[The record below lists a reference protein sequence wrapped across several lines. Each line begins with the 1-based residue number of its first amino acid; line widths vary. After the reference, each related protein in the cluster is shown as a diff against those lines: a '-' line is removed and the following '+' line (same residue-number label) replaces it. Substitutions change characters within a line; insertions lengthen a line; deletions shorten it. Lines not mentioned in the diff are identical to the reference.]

1 MTPPSWPAATLP
13 GPSAPWP
20 HDGAG
25 PAMRSALA
33 VGASPTAP
41 RPRGAGRGGSQVLD
55 MRQRERQEA
64 CSPADRASG
73 QGAACRAPS
82 PAQRGA
88 GRGGG
93 RPGLG
98 GLWLLLVP
106 VEGCGGPLLVAGLA
120 AARTLA
126 WAGSGSRSPLCW
138 QASCWPPGCA
148 GGAAPGT
155 AWARGPGGAGR
166 PSRRFPHDDQ
176 KNAAAASCR
185 HRRPAGLW
193 MAVAKGEMDDS
204 PADRTG
210 GPHHGRGCAHPI
222 LSRPEV
228 SGGPVRCDRH
238 RHGNRW

>member
-126 WAGSGSRSPLCW
+126 WGWLGIALAAGLAGVLLAAWLRRRSR
-138 QASCWPPGCA
+138 
-148 GGAAPGT
+148 
-155 AWARGPGGAGR
+155 ARDGVGEGPGR
-166 PSRRFPHDDQ
+166 
-176 KNAAAASCR
+176 C
-185 HRRPAGLW
+185 
-193 MAVAKGEMDDS
+193 
-204 PADRTG
+204 
-210 GPHHGRGCAHPI
+210 GPT
-222 LSRPEV
+222 LPEI
-228 SGGPVRCDRH
+228 PPR
-238 RHGNRW
+238 